1 MKKTIFKLLGT
12 GLIAASVF
20 GFVSCGDASD
30 YDSKIDT
37 VLSLNAPSVT
47 AKAYPGVNY
56 ISWEPVTSAQG
67 YTVYRVK
74 DGVAS
79 TLRTVKNNVTSYA
92 DIADSTHV
100 LSDGKEYKYI
110 VEAMSESDP
119 ALSRAVYVKNSQGSA
134 TVKAIVPPAGSP
146 AISAEPASASG
157 KDYIKKYYE
166 KLVTKAADNV
176 KFSIKNGNF
185 YAEYPAT
192 AGFKYEISASF
203 KGKYDALGEAFDF
216 RSKTFE
222 NYKEDYKAEFN
233 NGPVPGSSEYEIR
246 LKVSSVSDLYEPV
259 VLLLGSLTAE
269 SIGESEAIKN
279 VKAEYIAS
287 KTALVSWAPATL
299 KNGKD
304 SPVANF
310 KVYRTSDVDDT
321 WTAVSAEV
329 KEGQKAEQDTTS
341 GTVKISEGYY
351 ITDTVEDDSISY
363 TYYVVHTDGKLFGKY
378 EESDNSAKLSK
389 VTLAE
394 TDAPVL
400 TVSKFVGSTAGI
412 ANTIKITSKG
422 NEKQTLA
429 LSYVKLA
436 EDADGKPVKYITSN
450 FTAIELANNDGY
462 ADSYIN
468 YIKDA
473 PAGTYLVKLT
483 ASENGKKENS
493 VYEIVIVSPAEAL
506 GSTLKVSSDLTKVTV
521 TENIAKDSK
530 VDSVANYKYTL
541 YKVVSIADKDY
552 SNSVSVVTTNLGDV
566 ALAYPAGGVTN
577 YCEKEIPSTKSTESN
592 VTTLYYVV
600 KARAS
605 DSSVFAKVS
614 E

>member
-12 GLIAASVF
+12 SLIAASVF

-79 TLRTVKNNVTSYA
+79 KLRTVENNVTSYA

-110 VEAMSESDP
+110 VEAMSETDP
-119 ALSRAVYVKNSQGSA
+119 ALSRTVYVKNSQGSA

-166 KLVTKAADNV
+166 KLVTKAAENV
-176 KFSIKNGNF
+176 TISIKNGNF

-192 AGFKYEISASF
+192 AGFKYEISASV

-216 RSKTFE
+216 RFKTFE

-246 LKVSSVSDLYEPV
+246 LKVSSVSGLYEPV
-259 VLLLGSLTAE
+259 VLLLGSLSAE
-269 SIGESEAIKN
+269 SIGESDAIKN

-329 KEGQKAEQDTTS
+329 KEGQKAEKDTS
-341 GTVKISEGYY
+341 GKIKISEGYY

-394 TDAPVL
+394 TIPPTL
-400 TVSKFVGSTAGI
+400 TVSTFIESTAGI
-412 ANTIKITSKG
+412 ANTIKITSTKG

-436 EDADGKPVKYITSN
+436 EDADGKLVEYITSD
-450 FTAIELANNDGY
+450 FTAIELANNNGY
-462 ADSYIN
+462 ADSYIS

-493 VYEIVIVSPAEAL
+493 VYKTVIVSPAEAL
-506 GSTLKVSSDLTKVTV
+506 GSSLSVSSDLTKVTV
-521 TENIAKDSK
+521 KEAIKQDSK
-530 VDSVANYKYTL
+530 VDSVKNYKYTL
-541 YKVVSIADKDY
+541 YKVVSIANKDY
-552 SNSVSVVTTNLGDV
+552 SASVSVVTTNLGEV
-566 ALAYPAGGVTN
+566 ALAYPAGVTDH
-577 YCEKEIPSTKSTESN
+577 CEKEIPDTKSTEIN
-592 VTTLYYVV
+592 VETLYYVV
-600 KARAS
+600 KALAS
-605 DSSVFAKVS
+605 DPSVFAKVS

>member
-1 MKKTIFKLLGT
+1 MKKTIFRLFGT
-12 GLIAASVF
+12 SLIAASVF

-79 TLRTVKNNVTSYA
+79 TLRTVKSNVTSYA

-110 VEAMSESDP
+110 VEAMSETDP

-157 KDYIKKYYE
+157 KDHIKKYYE
-166 KLVTKAADNV
+166 KLVTKAAENV
-176 KFSIKNGNF
+176 TISIKNGNF

-192 AGFKYEISASF
+192 AGFKYEISASV
-203 KGKYDALGEAFDF
+203 KGKYDALGGAFDF
-216 RSKTFE
+216 LSKPFE

-233 NGPVPGSSEYEIR
+233 KPVPGSSEYEIR

-259 VLLLGSLTAE
+259 VVLLGSLSAE
-269 SIGESEAIKN
+269 SIGELDAIEN

-299 KNGKD
+299 KNGKN

-329 KEGQKAEQDTTS
+329 KEGQETGKDGGS
-341 GTVKISEGYY
+341 VKISEGYY

-363 TYYVVHTDGKLFGKY
+363 TYYVVHTDGKLFGTY
-378 EESDNSAKLSK
+378 NETANSAKLSK
-389 VTLAE
+389 VTLTK

-412 ANTIKITSKG
+412 ANTIKITSTKG

-436 EDADGKPVKYITSN
+436 EDADGKPVKYITSD
-450 FTAIELANNDGY
+450 FTAIELANNNGY

-493 VYEIVIVSPAEAL
+493 VYETVIVSPAEAL
-506 GSTLKVSSDLTKVTV
+506 GSSLSVSSDLTKVTV
-521 TENIAKDSK
+521 TEGIAKDSK
-530 VDSVANYKYTL
+530 TDSVLNYTYTL
-541 YKVVSIADKDY
+541 YKVVSTTSKDY
-552 SNSVSVVTTNLGDV
+552 SDSVTVETKPLGKV
-566 ALAYPAGGVTN
+566 ELAYPAGVTA
-577 YCEKEIPSTKSTESN
+577 YCTKDIADPKSTEIN
-592 VTTLYYVV
+592 VATLYYVV
-600 KARAS
+600 KALAS
-605 DSSVFAKVS
+605 DPSVFAKVS

>member
-20 GFVSCGDASD
+20 GFVSCGDSTEYDAKSD
-30 YDSKIDT
+30 TIY
-37 VLSLNAPSVT
+37 SLDAPRVT

-67 YTVYRVK
+67 YEIYRVL
-74 DGVAS
+74 DGDSSKLRSVAS
-79 TLRTVKNNVTSYA
+79 DVTCYA
-92 DIADSTHV
+92 DIAASDHI
-100 LSDGKEYKYI
+100 LSDGKVYKYI
-110 VEAMSESDP
+110 VEAVSKSDP
-119 ALSRAVYVKNSQGSA
+119 AIREVYAKNSQGSA
-134 TVKAIVPPAGSP
+134 SVTAIVPKAGSP

-176 KFSIKNGNF
+176 TISIKNGNF

-203 KGKYDALGEAFDF
+203 KGMYDALGEAFSF

-222 NYKEDYKAEFN
+222 NYKEDYKAELN
-233 NGPVPGSSEYEIR
+233 VPVTGFSEHEIR
-246 LKVSSVSDLYEPV
+246 LKVSSVSELYEPV
-259 VLLLGSLTAE
+259 VVLLGSLSAE
-269 SIGESEAIKN
+269 SIGESESIKD

-287 KTALVSWAPATL
+287 KTAIVSWAPATL
-299 KNGKD
+299 KDGKN

-329 KEGQKAEQDTTS
+329 KEGKKTDNVS
-341 GTVKISEGYY
+341 GGTANISEGYY

-378 EESDNSAKLSK
+378 SESDNSAKLSK
-389 VTLAE
+389 VTL
-394 TDAPVL
+394 TKTVDPTL
-400 TVSKFVGSTAGI
+400 TVSTFIESTAGI
-412 ANTIKITSKG
+412 ENTIKITSTKG

-436 EDADGKPVKYITSN
+436 EDADGDAVEYISSD
-450 FTAIELANNDGY
+450 FTALELANNDGY

-493 VYEIVIVSPAEAL
+493 VYKTVIVSPAEAL
-506 GSTLKVSSDLTKVTV
+506 GSTLTVSSDGTKVTV
-521 TENIAKDSK
+521 REDIAKDSK
-530 VDSVANYKYTL
+530 LDSVGNYTYTL
-541 YKVVSIADKDY
+541 YKVVSTANKDY
-552 SNSVSVVTTNLGDV
+552 SGSVSVVTTNLGGV
-566 ALAYPAGGVTN
+566 ALAYPVGVTDH
-577 YCEKEIPSTKSTESN
+577 CEKEIPDTKSTELN

-600 KARAS
+600 KARVS
-605 DSSVFAKVS
+605 DPSIFAKVS

>member
-20 GFVSCGDASD
+20 GFVSCGDSTEYDAKSD
-30 YDSKIDT
+30 TIY
-37 VLSLNAPSVT
+37 SLDAPRVT

-56 ISWEPVTSAQG
+56 ISWDPVTSAQG
-67 YTVYRVK
+67 YKIYRVL
-74 DGVAS
+74 DGDSSKLRSVAS
-79 TLRTVKNNVTSYA
+79 DVTCYA
-92 DIADSTHV
+92 DIAASDHI
-100 LSDGKEYKYI
+100 LSDGKVYKYI
-110 VEAMSESDP
+110 VEAVSKSDP
-119 ALSRAVYVKNSQGSA
+119 ASREVYAKNSQGSA
-134 TVKAIVPPAGSP
+134 SVTAIVPKAGSP

-166 KLVTKAADNV
+166 KLVTKTAENV
-176 KFSIKNGNF
+176 TLSIENGNF

-192 AGFKYEISASF
+192 AGFKYEISASV
-203 KGKYDALGEAFDF
+203 KGMYDALGGDVPFV
-216 RSKTFE
+216 SPFE
-222 NYKEDYKAEFN
+222 NYKEDYRAELN
-233 NGPVPGSSEYEIR
+233 VPVSGSSEFEIR

-259 VLLLGSLTAE
+259 VLLLGSLPVE

-279 VKAEYIAS
+279 VNAEYVAS

-299 KNGKD
+299 KDGKN

-329 KEGQKAEQDTTS
+329 KEGKKTDNVSVS
-341 GTVKISEGYY
+341 GGTANISEGYY

-378 EESDNSAKLSK
+378 SESDNSAKLSK
-389 VTLAE
+389 VTL
-394 TDAPVL
+394 TKTVAPTL
-400 TVSKFVGSTAGI
+400 TVSTFIESTAGI
-412 ANTIKITSKG
+412 ENTIKITSTKG

-436 EDADGKPVKYITSN
+436 EDADEDAVEYISSD
-450 FTAIELANNDGY
+450 FTALELANNDGY

-493 VYEIVIVSPAEAL
+493 VYKTVIVSPAKAL
-506 GSTLKVSSDLTKVTV
+506 GSSLKVSSDLTKVTV
-521 TENIAKDSK
+521 QEYIAKDSK

-541 YKVVSIADKDY
+541 YKVVSTESKDY
-552 SNSVSVVTTNLGDV
+552 SDSVSVVTTNLGEV
-566 ALAYPAGGVTN
+566 ALAYSGVTN
-577 YCEKEIPSTKSTESN
+577 YCEKEIPDTKSTESN

-600 KARAS
+600 KARADNPS
-605 DSSVFAKVS
+605 IFAKVS

>member
-20 GFVSCGDASD
+20 SFVSCGDSTEYDAKSD
-30 YDSKIDT
+30 TIY
-37 VLSLNAPSVT
+37 SLDAPRVT

-67 YTVYRVK
+67 YEIYRVL
-74 DGVAS
+74 DGDSSKLRSVAS
-79 TLRTVKNNVTSYA
+79 DVTCYA
-92 DIADSTHV
+92 DIAASDHI
-100 LSDGKEYKYI
+100 LSDGKVYKYI
-110 VEAMSESDP
+110 VEAVSKSDP
-119 ALSRAVYVKNSQGSA
+119 AIREVYAKNSQGSA
-134 TVKAIVPPAGSP
+134 SVTAIVPKAGSP

-176 KFSIKNGNF
+176 TISIKNGNF

-203 KGKYDALGEAFDF
+203 KGMYDALGEAFSF
-216 RSKTFE
+216 RSETFE

-259 VLLLGSLTAE
+259 VLLLGSLSAE
-269 SIGESEAIKN
+269 SIEELDAIEN

-287 KTALVSWAPATL
+287 KTALVSWTPATL
-299 KNGKD
+299 KNGKN

-394 TDAPVL
+394 TISPTL
-400 TVSKFVGSTAGI
+400 TVSTFIESTAGI
-412 ANTIKITSKG
+412 ANTIKITSTKR

-436 EDADGKPVKYITSN
+436 EDADGKPVEYITSG
-450 FTAIELANNDGY
+450 FTALELANNNGY
-462 ADSYIN
+462 ADSYIS

-483 ASENGKKENS
+483 ASEKGKKENS

-506 GSTLKVSSDLTKVTV
+506 GSSLSVSSDGTKVTV
-521 TENIAKDSK
+521 QEYIAKDSK
-530 VDSVANYKYTL
+530 LDSVANYNYTL
-541 YKVVSIADKDY
+541 YKVVSTANKDY
-552 SNSVSVVTTNLGDV
+552 SNSVIVVTTKIDEL
-566 ALAYPAGGVTN
+566 ALAYPTGVTN
-577 YCEKEIPSTKSTESN
+577 YCEKEIPDTKSTESN

-600 KARAS
+600 KARVS
-605 DSSVFAKVS
+605 DSSIFDKKS

>member
-20 GFVSCGDASD
+20 SFVSCGDSTEYDAKSD
-30 YDSKIDT
+30 TIY
-37 VLSLNAPSVT
+37 SLDAPRVT

-67 YTVYRVK
+67 YKIYRVL
-74 DGVAS
+74 DGDSSKLRSVAS
-79 TLRTVKNNVTSYA
+79 DVTCYA
-92 DIADSTHV
+92 DIASDDHI
-100 LSDGKEYKYI
+100 LSDGKVYKYI
-110 VEAMSESDP
+110 VEAISKSDP
-119 ALSRAVYVKNSQGSA
+119 ASREVYAKNSQGSA
-134 TVKAIVPPAGSP
+134 SVKAIVPTAGSK

-166 KLVTKAADNV
+166 KLVTKAAENV
-176 KFSIKNGNF
+176 TLSIENGNF

-222 NYKEDYKAEFN
+222 NYKEDYKAELN
-233 NGPVPGSSEYEIR
+233 VPVTGSSEYEIR
-246 LKVSSVSDLYEPV
+246 LKVSSVSKLYEPV
-259 VLLLGSLTAE
+259 VLLLGSLSAE

-287 KTALVSWAPATL
+287 KTALVSWTPATL

-329 KEGQKAEQDTTS
+329 KEGQKAEQDIS
-341 GTVKISEGYY
+341 GKVKISERYY

-378 EESDNSAKLSK
+378 EESDNSAKLLK
-389 VTLAE
+389 VTLTE
-394 TDAPVL
+394 TIAPTL
-400 TVSKFVGSTAGI
+400 TVSTFIGSTAGI
-412 ANTIKITSKG
+412 ANTIKITSTKG

-436 EDADGKPVKYITSN
+436 EDADGKSVKYITSD

-493 VYEIVIVSPAEAL
+493 VYEIVIVGPAEAL
-506 GSTLKVSSDLTKVTV
+506 GSTLTVSSDGTKVTV
-521 TENIAKDSK
+521 QEYIAKDSK
-530 VDSVANYKYTL
+530 LDSVANYNYTL
-541 YKVVSIADKDY
+541 YKVVSTANKDY
-552 SNSVSVVTTNLGDV
+552 SNSVIVVTTKIDEL
-566 ALAYPAGGVTN
+566 ALAYPTGVTN
-577 YCEKEIPSTKSTESN
+577 YCEKEIPDTKSTESN

-600 KARAS
+600 KARVS
-605 DSSVFAKVS
+605 DSSIFDKKS

>member
-20 GFVSCGDASD
+20 GFVSCGDSTEYDAKSD
-30 YDSKIDT
+30 TIY
-37 VLSLNAPSVT
+37 SLDAPRVT

-67 YTVYRVK
+67 YKIYRVL
-74 DGVAS
+74 DGDSSKLRSVAS
-79 TLRTVKNNVTSYA
+79 DVTCYA
-92 DIADSTHV
+92 DIASDDHI
-100 LSDGKEYKYI
+100 LSDGKVYKYI
-110 VEAMSESDP
+110 VEAISKSDP
-119 ALSRAVYVKNSQGSA
+119 ASREVYAKNSQGSA
-134 TVKAIVPPAGSP
+134 SVKAIVPTAGSK

-166 KLVTKAADNV
+166 KLVTKAAENV
-176 KFSIKNGNF
+176 TLSIENGNF

-192 AGFKYEISASF
+192 AGFKYEISASV
-203 KGKYDALGEAFDF
+203 KGMYDALGGDVPFY
-216 RSKTFE
+216 SPFE
-222 NYKEDYKAEFN
+222 NYKEDYKAELN
-233 NGPVPGSSEYEIR
+233 VPVTGFSEHEIR
-246 LKVSSVSDLYEPV
+246 LKVSSVSGLYEPV
-259 VLLLGSLTAE
+259 VLLLGSLSAE
-269 SIGESEAIKN
+269 SIGELDAIKN

-310 KVYRTSDVDDT
+310 KVYRTSDVDET

-329 KEGQKAEQDTTS
+329 KEGQKTEQDTS

-363 TYYVVHTDGKLFGKY
+363 TYYVVHTDGKLFGTY
-378 EESDNSAKLSK
+378 NETANSAKLSK

-412 ANTIKITSKG
+412 ANTIKITSTKG

-450 FTAIELANNDGY
+450 FTAIELANNNGY

-493 VYEIVIVSPAEAL
+493 VYKIVIVSPAEAL
-506 GSTLKVSSDLTKVTV
+506 GSTLTVSSDGTKVTV
-521 TENIAKDSK
+521 KEAIKQDSK
-530 VDSVANYKYTL
+530 VDSVKNYKYTL
-541 YKVVSIADKDY
+541 YKVVSIANKDY
-552 SNSVSVVTTNLGDV
+552 SASVTVVTTNLCEV
-566 ALAYPAGGVTN
+566 ALAYPAGVTDH
-577 YCEKEIPSTKSTESN
+577 CEKEIPDTKSTELN
-592 VTTLYYVV
+592 VETLYYVV
-600 KARAS
+600 KARVS
-605 DSSVFAKVS
+605 DPSIFAKVS

>member
-79 TLRTVKNNVTSYA
+79 TLRTVKSNVTSYA

-110 VEAMSESDP
+110 VEAISDTDP

-134 TVKAIVPPAGSP
+134 TVKAIVPPSGSP
-146 AISAEPASASG
+146 AISAEPTSASG

-166 KLVTKAADNV
+166 KLVTKAAENV
-176 KFSIKNGNF
+176 NFSVKNGKF

-192 AGFKYEISASF
+192 AGFKYGINAAE
-203 KGKYDALGEAFDF
+203 KGKYDALGESSVLAPKFI
-216 RSKTFE
+216 S
-222 NYKEDYKAEFN
+222 NYKEDYKAEETKT
-233 NGPVPGSSEYEIR
+233 VPSSGEFEIF
-246 LKVSSVSDLYEPV
+246 LTVGSVSDLYKPV
-259 VLLLGSLTAE
+259 VLKIGSETVKD
-269 SIGESEAIKN
+269 IGEASSISN
-279 VKAEYIAS
+279 VSAKYVAKKSVI
-287 KTALVSWAPATL
+287 VSWKPATL
-299 KNGKD
+299 TATGKK
-304 SPVANF
+304 SPVSNF
-310 KVYRTSDVDDT
+310 KVYRSSDADSS
-321 WTAVSAEV
+321 WTAISSEV
-329 KEGQKAEQDTTS
+329 KEGQAVGSTS
-341 GTVKISEGYY
+341 AGPAAVSEGYY
-351 ITDTVEDDSISY
+351 ITDTVEDDSIGY
-363 TYYVVHTDGKLFGKY
+363 KYYVVHTDGTYYGSSY
-378 EESDNSAKLSK
+378 GQASLSG
-389 VTLAE
+389 VTAAE
-394 TDAPVL
+394 TDEPTL
-400 TVSKFVGSTAGI
+400 TVSKFVGNTSGAYTVKISSTKA
-412 ANTIKITSKG
+412 

-436 EDADGKPVKYITSN
+436 EDAKDKVLEYILSD
-450 FTAIELANNDGY
+450 FTALELSNNNGY

-468 YIKDA
+468 YIEKA
-473 PAGTYLVKLT
+473 AAGTYLVKLT
-483 ASENGKKENS
+483 ASEEGKKDSS
-493 VYEIVIVSPAEAL
+493 VYKIVIVSDAAVNTSSL
-506 GSTLKVSSDLTKVTV
+506 SVSSDGTKVTV
-521 TENIAKDSK
+521 TEGIAKDSK
-530 VDSVANYKYTL
+530 TDSVANYTYTL
-541 YKVVSIADKDY
+541 YKVVSTTSKDY
-552 SNSVSVVTTNLGDV
+552 LASVTVETKPLGKV
-566 ALAYPAGGVTN
+566 ELAYPAGETAYCTKDIEDVKSKETN
-577 YCEKEIPSTKSTESN
+577 VK
-592 VTTLYYVV
+592 TLYYVV
-600 KARAS
+600 KALAS

>member
-12 GLIAASVF
+12 GLIAASLF
-20 GFVSCGDASD
+20 SFVSCGDSTEYDAKSD
-30 YDSKIDT
+30 TIY
-37 VLSLNAPSVT
+37 SLDAPRVT

-67 YTVYRVK
+67 YKIYRVL
-74 DGVAS
+74 DGDSSKLRSVAS
-79 TLRTVKNNVTSYA
+79 DVTCYA
-92 DIADSTHV
+92 DIASDDHI
-100 LSDGKEYKYI
+100 LSDGKVYKYI
-110 VEAMSESDP
+110 VEAVSNSDP
-119 ALSRAVYVKNSQGSA
+119 ASREVYAKNSQGSA
-134 TVKAIVPPAGSP
+134 SVTAIVPKAGSP

-166 KLVTKAADNV
+166 KLVTKAAENV
-176 KFSIKNGNF
+176 TLSIENGNF

-192 AGFKYEISASF
+192 AGFKYVISASV
-203 KGKYDALGEAFDF
+203 KGMYDALGEA
-216 RSKTFE
+216 SSYSSSIFE
-222 NYKEDYKAEFN
+222 NYKEDYKAELN
-233 NGPVPGSSEYEIR
+233 VPVKGSSEYEIR

-259 VLLLGSLTAE
+259 VVLLGSLPVE
-269 SIGESEAIKN
+269 SIGESESIKN
-279 VKAEYIAS
+279 VKAEYVAS

-299 KNGKD
+299 KDGKD

-329 KEGQKAEQDTTS
+329 KEGKKTDNVIG
-341 GTVKISEGYY
+341 GTANISEGYY

-363 TYYVVHTDGKLFGKY
+363 TYYVVHTNGKLFGKY
-378 EESDNSAKLSK
+378 SESDNSAKLSK
-389 VTLAE
+389 VTL
-394 TDAPVL
+394 TKTVAPTL
-400 TVSKFVGSTAGI
+400 TVSTFIGSTAGI
-412 ANTIKITSKG
+412 ENTIKITSTKG
-422 NEKQTLA
+422 DEKQTLA

-436 EDADGKPVKYITSN
+436 EDADGDAVEYITSD
-450 FTAIELANNDGY
+450 FTAIELANNNGY
-462 ADSYIN
+462 ADSYIS

-493 VYEIVIVSPAEAL
+493 VYKTVIVSPAEAL

-541 YKVVSIADKDY
+541 YKVVSTESKDY
-552 SNSVSVVTTNLGDV
+552 SDSVSVVTTNLGEV
-566 ALAYPAGGVTN
+566 ALAYSGVTN

-600 KARAS
+600 KARVS
-605 DSSVFAKVS
+605 DPSIFAKVS

>member
-1 MKKTIFKLLGT
+1 MKKTIFRLLGT
-12 GLIAASVF
+12 SLIAASVF

-79 TLRTVKNNVTSYA
+79 KLRTVESNVTSYA

-110 VEAMSESDP
+110 VEAMSETDP

-166 KLVTKAADNV
+166 KLVAKAAENV
-176 KFSIKNGNF
+176 TISIKNGNF

-192 AGFKYEISASF
+192 AGFKYEISASV

-216 RSKTFE
+216 RFKTFE

-246 LKVSSVSDLYEPV
+246 LKVSSVSGLYEPV
-259 VLLLGSLTAE
+259 VLLLGSLSAK

-299 KNGKD
+299 KDGKN

-329 KEGQKAEQDTTS
+329 KEGQKTDNVS
-341 GTVKISEGYY
+341 GGTANISEGYY

-363 TYYVVHTDGKLFGKY
+363 TYYVVHTDGKLFGTY
-378 EESDNSAKLSK
+378 NETANSAKLSK
-389 VTLAE
+389 VTLKK
-394 TDAPVL
+394 TDDPVL
-400 TVSKFVGSTAGI
+400 TVSTFIGSTAGI
-412 ANTIKITSKG
+412 ANTIKITSTKG

-436 EDADGKPVKYITSN
+436 EDADGDAVEYISSNN
-450 FTAIELANNDGY
+450 FTALELSNNNGY

-468 YIKDA
+468 YIEKA
-473 PAGTYLVKLT
+473 AAGTYLVKLT
-483 ASENGKKENS
+483 ASEEGKKGSS
-493 VYEIVIVSPAEAL
+493 VYKIVIVSDAAVNTSSL
-506 GSTLKVSSDLTKVTV
+506 SVSSDGTKVTV
-521 TENIAKDSK
+521 TEGIAKDSK
-530 VDSVANYKYTL
+530 TDSVLNYTYTL
-541 YKVVSIADKDY
+541 YKVVSTTSKDY
-552 SNSVSVVTTNLGDV
+552 SDSVTVETKPLGKV
-566 ALAYPAGGVTN
+566 ELAYPAGVTA
-577 YCEKEIPSTKSTESN
+577 YCTKDIADPKSTEIN
-592 VTTLYYVV
+592 VETLYYVV
-600 KARAS
+600 KALAS
-605 DSSVFAKVS
+605 DPSVFAKVS

>member
-12 GLIAASVF
+12 GLIAASLF
-20 GFVSCGDASD
+20 SFVSCGDSTEYDAKSD
-30 YDSKIDT
+30 TIY
-37 VLSLNAPSVT
+37 SLDAPRVT

-67 YTVYRVK
+67 YKIYRVL
-74 DGVAS
+74 DGDSSKLRSVAS
-79 TLRTVKNNVTSYA
+79 DVTCYA
-92 DIADSTHV
+92 DIASDDHI
-100 LSDGKEYKYI
+100 LSDGKVYKYI
-110 VEAMSESDP
+110 VEAISKSDP
-119 ALSRAVYVKNSQGSA
+119 ASREVYAKNSQGSA
-134 TVKAIVPPAGSP
+134 SVKAIVPTAGSK

-166 KLVTKAADNV
+166 KLVTKAAENV
-176 KFSIKNGNF
+176 TLSIENGNF

-192 AGFKYEISASF
+192 AGFKYEISASV
-203 KGKYDALGEAFDF
+203 KGMYDALGGDVPFY
-216 RSKTFE
+216 SPFE
-222 NYKEDYKAEFN
+222 NYKEDYKAELN
-233 NGPVPGSSEYEIR
+233 VPVTGFSEHEIR
-246 LKVSSVSDLYEPV
+246 LKVSSVSKLYEPV
-259 VLLLGSLTAE
+259 VVLLGSLSAE
-269 SIGESEAIKN
+269 SIGESDHIKN

-299 KNGKD
+299 KDGKN

-329 KEGQKAEQDTTS
+329 KEGQKTDNVSVS
-341 GTVKISEGYY
+341 GGTANISEGYY

-363 TYYVVHTDGKLFGKY
+363 TYYVVHTNGKLFGKY
-378 EESDNSAKLSK
+378 SESDNSAKLSK
-389 VTLAE
+389 VTL
-394 TDAPVL
+394 TKTVAPTL
-400 TVSKFVGSTAGI
+400 TVSTFIGSTAGI
-412 ANTIKITSKG
+412 ENTIKITSTKG
-422 NEKQTLA
+422 DEKQTLA

-436 EDADGKPVKYITSN
+436 EDADGDAVEYITSD
-450 FTAIELANNDGY
+450 FTAIELANNNGY
-462 ADSYIN
+462 ADSYIS

-483 ASENGKKENS
+483 ASEKGKKENS
-493 VYEIVIVSPAEAL
+493 VYKTVIVSPAEAL

-521 TENIAKDSK
+521 TENIAKDLK

-541 YKVVSIADKDY
+541 YKVVSTESKDY
-552 SNSVSVVTTNLGDV
+552 SDSVSVVTTNLGEV
-566 ALAYPAGGVTN
+566 ALAYSGVTN

-600 KARAS
+600 KARVS
-605 DSSVFAKVS
+605 DPSIFAKVS

>member
-1 MKKTIFKLLGT
+1 MKKTIFRLLGT

-20 GFVSCGDASD
+20 SFVSCGDSTEYDAKSD
-30 YDSKIDT
+30 TIY
-37 VLSLNAPSVT
+37 SLDAPRVT

-67 YTVYRVK
+67 YKIYRVL
-74 DGVAS
+74 DGDSSKLRSVAS
-79 TLRTVKNNVTSYA
+79 DVTCYA
-92 DIADSTHV
+92 DIASDDHI
-100 LSDGKEYKYI
+100 LSDGKVYKYI
-110 VEAMSESDP
+110 VEAVSKSDP
-119 ALSRAVYVKNSQGSA
+119 AIREVYAKNSQGSA
-134 TVKAIVPPAGSP
+134 SVTAIVPKAGSP

-176 KFSIKNGNF
+176 TISIKNGNF

-222 NYKEDYKAEFN
+222 NYKEDYKAELN
-233 NGPVPGSSEYEIR
+233 VPVTSFSEHEIR

-259 VLLLGSLTAE
+259 VLLLGSLSAE
-269 SIGESEAIKN
+269 SIEESESIKD

-287 KTALVSWAPATL
+287 KTAVVSWAPATL
-299 KNGKD
+299 KDGKN

-329 KEGQKAEQDTTS
+329 KEGQKAEQDTS
-341 GTVKISEGYY
+341 GKVKISEGYY

-363 TYYVVHTDGKLFGKY
+363 TNYVVHTDGKLFGKY

-389 VTLAE
+389 VTL
-394 TDAPVL
+394 TKTVDPTL
-400 TVSKFVGSTAGI
+400 TVSTFIESTAGI
-412 ANTIKITSKG
+412 ENTIKITSTKG

-436 EDADGKPVKYITSN
+436 EDADENPVEYITSD
-450 FTAIELANNDGY
+450 FTAIELANNNGY
-462 ADSYIN
+462 ADSYIS

-483 ASENGKKENS
+483 ASEKGKKENS
-493 VYEIVIVSPAEAL
+493 VYKTVIVSPAEAL
-506 GSTLKVSSDLTKVTV
+506 GSTLTVASDGTKVTV
-521 TENIAKDSK
+521 KEAIKQDSK
-530 VDSVANYKYTL
+530 VDSVGNYKYTL
-541 YKVVSIADKDY
+541 YKVVSIANKDY
-552 SNSVSVVTTNLGDV
+552 SDSVSVVTTKIDEV
-566 ALAYPAGGVTN
+566 ALAYPTGVTN
-577 YCEKEIPSTKSTESN
+577 YCEKEIPDTKSTESN

-605 DSSVFAKVS
+605 DPSVFVKVS
-614 E
+614 N

>member
-1 MKKTIFKLLGT
+1 MKKTIFRLFGT
-12 GLIAASVF
+12 SLIAASVF

-79 TLRTVKNNVTSYA
+79 ALRTVESNVTSYA

-110 VEAMSESDP
+110 VEAMSETDP

-166 KLVTKAADNV
+166 KLVTKAAENV
-176 KFSIKNGNF
+176 TISIKNGNF

-192 AGFKYEISASF
+192 AGFKYEISASV

-216 RSKTFE
+216 RFKTFE

-259 VLLLGSLTAE
+259 VLPLGSLSAE
-269 SIGESEAIKN
+269 SIGESDAIKD

-329 KEGQKAEQDTTS
+329 KEGQKAEQDTS
-341 GTVKISEGYY
+341 GTLKISEGYY

-363 TYYVVHTDGKLFGKY
+363 TYYVVHTDGKLFGTY
-378 EESDNSAKLSK
+378 NETANSAKLSK
-389 VTLAE
+389 VTLTK
-394 TDAPVL
+394 TDDPVL
-400 TVSKFVGSTAGI
+400 TVSTFIESTAGI
-412 ANTIKITSKG
+412 ANTIKITSTKG
-422 NEKQTLA
+422 NKKQTLA

-436 EDADGKPVKYITSN
+436 EDADGKLVEYITSD
-450 FTAIELANNDGY
+450 FTAIELANNNGY
-462 ADSYIN
+462 ADSYIS

-493 VYEIVIVSPAEAL
+493 VYKTVIVSPAEAL
-506 GSTLKVSSDLTKVTV
+506 GSTLKVSSDGTKVTV
-521 TENIAKDSK
+521 KENIAKDSK
-530 VDSVANYKYTL
+530 LDSVGNYTYTL
-541 YKVVSIADKDY
+541 YKVVSTANKDY
-552 SNSVSVVTTNLGDV
+552 PASVTVVTTSLGEV
-566 ALAYPAGGVTN
+566 ALAYPAGVTDH
-577 YCEKEIPSTKSTESN
+577 CEKEITDTKVAGSE
-592 VTTLYYVV
+592 TLYYVV
-600 KARAS
+600 KALAS
-605 DSSVFAKVS
+605 DPSVFAKVS

>member
-12 GLIAASVF
+12 SLIAASVF
-20 GFVSCGDASD
+20 SFVSCGDSTEYDAKSD
-30 YDSKIDT
+30 TIY
-37 VLSLNAPSVT
+37 SLDAPRVT

-67 YTVYRVK
+67 YKIYRVL
-74 DGVAS
+74 DGDSSKLRSVAS
-79 TLRTVKNNVTSYA
+79 DVTCYA
-92 DIADSTHV
+92 DIASDDHI
-100 LSDGKEYKYI
+100 LSDGKVYKYI
-110 VEAMSESDP
+110 VEAISKSDP
-119 ALSRAVYVKNSQGSA
+119 ASREVYAKNSQGSA
-134 TVKAIVPPAGSP
+134 SVKAIVPTAGSK

-166 KLVTKAADNV
+166 KLVTKAAENV
-176 KFSIKNGNF
+176 TLSIENGNF

-192 AGFKYEISASF
+192 AGFKYEISASV
-203 KGKYDALGEAFDF
+203 KGMYDALGGDVPFY
-216 RSKTFE
+216 SPFE
-222 NYKEDYKAEFN
+222 NYKEDYKAELN
-233 NGPVPGSSEYEIR
+233 VPVTGFSEHEIR
-246 LKVSSVSDLYEPV
+246 LKVSSVSKLYEPV
-259 VLLLGSLTAE
+259 VVLLGSLSAE
-269 SIGESEAIKN
+269 SIGESESIKN

-299 KNGKD
+299 KDGKN

-329 KEGQKAEQDTTS
+329 KEGQKTDNVSVS
-341 GTVKISEGYY
+341 GGTANISEGYY

-378 EESDNSAKLSK
+378 SESDNSAKLSK
-389 VTLAE
+389 VTL
-394 TDAPVL
+394 TKTVDPTL
-400 TVSKFVGSTAGI
+400 TVSTFIESTAGI
-412 ANTIKITSKG
+412 ENTIKITSTKG

-436 EDADGKPVKYITSN
+436 EDADGDAVEYITSD

-483 ASENGKKENS
+483 ASEKGKKENS
-493 VYEIVIVSPAEAL
+493 VYKTVIVSPAKAL
-506 GSTLKVSSDLTKVTV
+506 GSTLTVASDGTKVTV
-521 TENIAKDSK
+521 REYIAKDSK
-530 VDSVANYKYTL
+530 LDSVANYKYTL
-541 YKVVSIADKDY
+541 YKVVSTKSNDY
-552 SNSVSVVTTNLGDV
+552 SGSVTVVTTNLGDV
-566 ALAYPAGGVTN
+566 ALAYPAGVTN
-577 YCEKEIPSTKSTESN
+577 YCEKEIENKSSAEPHI
-592 VTTLYYVV
+592 TTLYYVV
-600 KARAS
+600 KARVS
-605 DSSVFAKVS
+605 DSSIFDKKS
-614 E
+614 N

>member
-1 MKKTIFKLLGT
+1 MKKTIFRLLGT

-79 TLRTVKNNVTSYA
+79 TLRTVKSNVTSYA

-100 LSDGKEYKYI
+100 LYDGKEYKYI
-110 VEAMSESDP
+110 VEAMSETDP

-166 KLVTKAADNV
+166 KLVTKAAENV
-176 KFSIKNGNF
+176 TISIKNGNF

-192 AGFKYEISASF
+192 AGFKYEISASV
-203 KGKYDALGEAFDF
+203 KGKYDALGGAFDF
-216 RSKTFE
+216 LSKPFE

-233 NGPVPGSSEYEIR
+233 KPVPGSSEYEIR

-259 VLLLGSLTAE
+259 VLLLGSLSAE

-299 KNGKD
+299 KNGKN

-329 KEGQKAEQDTTS
+329 KEGQETGKDG

-363 TYYVVHTDGKLFGKY
+363 TYYVVHTDGKLFGTY
-378 EESDNSAKLSK
+378 NETANSSKLSK
-389 VTLAE
+389 VTLTK

-412 ANTIKITSKG
+412 ANTIKITSTKG

-436 EDADGKPVKYITSN
+436 EDADGKPVEYITSD
-450 FTAIELANNDGY
+450 FTAIELANNNGY

-493 VYEIVIVSPAEAL
+493 VYETVIVSPAEAL
-506 GSTLKVSSDLTKVTV
+506 GSSLSVSSDLTKVTV

-530 VDSVANYKYTL
+530 VDSVSNYKYTL
-541 YKVVSIADKDY
+541 YKVVSTANKDY
-552 SNSVSVVTTNLGDV
+552 SDSVSVVTTNLGEV
-566 ALAYPAGGVTN
+566 ALAYPTGVTS
-577 YCEKEIPSTKSTESN
+577 YCEKEIPDTKSTELN

-600 KARAS
+600 KARVS
-605 DSSVFAKVS
+605 DPSIFAKVS

>member
-20 GFVSCGDASD
+20 GFVSCGDSTEYDAKSD
-30 YDSKIDT
+30 TIY
-37 VLSLNAPSVT
+37 SLDAPRVT

-67 YTVYRVK
+67 YEIYRVL
-74 DGVAS
+74 DGDSSKLRSVAS
-79 TLRTVKNNVTSYA
+79 DVTCYA
-92 DIADSTHV
+92 DIAASDHI
-100 LSDGKEYKYI
+100 LSDGKVYKYI
-110 VEAMSESDP
+110 VEAVSKSDP
-119 ALSRAVYVKNSQGSA
+119 AIREVYAKNSQGSA
-134 TVKAIVPPAGSP
+134 SVTAIVPKAGSP

-176 KFSIKNGNF
+176 TISIKNGNF

-203 KGKYDALGEAFDF
+203 KGMYDALGEAFSF

-259 VLLLGSLTAE
+259 VLLLGSLSAE
-269 SIGESEAIKN
+269 SIEELDAIEN

-287 KTALVSWAPATL
+287 KTALVSWTPATL
-299 KNGKD
+299 KNGKN

-329 KEGQKAEQDTTS
+329 KEGQKAEQDTS

-363 TYYVVHTDGKLFGKY
+363 TYYVVHTDGTHFGTY
-378 EESDNSAKLSK
+378 SESDNSAKLSK

-394 TDAPVL
+394 TVAPTL
-400 TVSKFVGSTAGI
+400 TVSTFIESTAGI
-412 ANTIKITSKG
+412 ENTIKITSTKG

-436 EDADGKPVKYITSN
+436 EDADGKPVKYITSD
-450 FTAIELANNDGY
+450 FTAIELANNNGY
-462 ADSYIN
+462 ADSYIS

-483 ASENGKKENS
+483 ASEKGKKENS
-493 VYEIVIVSPAEAL
+493 VYKTVIVSPAKADK
-506 GSTLKVSSDLTKVTV
+506 STLSVASDGTKVTV
-521 TENIAKDSK
+521 REYIAKDSK
-530 VDSVANYKYTL
+530 IDSVANYKYTL
-541 YKVVSIADKDY
+541 YKVVSTKSNDY
-552 SNSVSVVTTNLGDV
+552 SDSVTVVTTSLGDV
-566 ALAYPAGGVTN
+566 ALAYPTGVTN
-577 YCEKEIPSTKSTESN
+577 YCEKEIENKSSAEPHI
-592 VTTLYYVV
+592 TTLYYVV
-600 KARAS
+600 KARVS
-605 DSSVFAKVS
+605 DSSIFDKKS
-614 E
+614 N

>member
-12 GLIAASVF
+12 SLIAASVF

-79 TLRTVKNNVTSYA
+79 TLRTVKSNVTSYA

-110 VEAMSESDP
+110 VEAMSETDP

-166 KLVTKAADNV
+166 KLVTKAAENV
-176 KFSIKNGNF
+176 TISIKNGNF

-192 AGFKYEISASF
+192 AGFKYEISASV

-216 RSKTFE
+216 RFKTFE

-246 LKVSSVSDLYEPV
+246 LKVSSVSGLYEPV
-259 VLLLGSLTAE
+259 VLPLGSLSAE

-279 VKAEYIAS
+279 VKAKYIAS

-329 KEGQKAEQDTTS
+329 KEGQKAEKDTS
-341 GTVKISEGYY
+341 GKIKISEGYY

-394 TDAPVL
+394 TISPTL
-400 TVSKFVGSTAGI
+400 TVSTFIESTAGI
-412 ANTIKITSKG
+412 ANTIKITSTKG

-436 EDADGKPVKYITSN
+436 EDADGKLVEYITSD
-450 FTAIELANNDGY
+450 FTAIELANNNGY
-462 ADSYIN
+462 ADSYIS

-493 VYEIVIVSPAEAL
+493 VYKTVIVSPAEAL
-506 GSTLKVSSDLTKVTV
+506 GSSLSVSSDLTKVTV
-521 TENIAKDSK
+521 KEAIKQDSK
-530 VDSVANYKYTL
+530 VDSVKNYKYTL
-541 YKVVSIADKDY
+541 YKVVSIANKDY
-552 SNSVSVVTTNLGDV
+552 SASVSVVTTNLGEV
-566 ALAYPAGGVTN
+566 ALAYPAGVTDH
-577 YCEKEIPSTKSTESN
+577 CEKEIPDTKSTETN
-592 VTTLYYVV
+592 VETLYYVV
-600 KARAS
+600 KALAS

>member
-12 GLIAASVF
+12 SLIAASVF
-20 GFVSCGDASD
+20 SFVSCGDSTEYDAKSD
-30 YDSKIDT
+30 TIY
-37 VLSLNAPSVT
+37 SLDAPRVT

-56 ISWEPVTSAQG
+56 ISWEPVTSAHG
-67 YTVYRVK
+67 YKIYRVL
-74 DGVAS
+74 DGDSSKLRSVAS
-79 TLRTVKNNVTSYA
+79 DVTCYA
-92 DIADSTHV
+92 DIASDDHI
-100 LSDGKEYKYI
+100 LSDGKVYKYI
-110 VEAMSESDP
+110 VEAISKSDP
-119 ALSRAVYVKNSQGSA
+119 ASREVYAKNSQGSA
-134 TVKAIVPPAGSP
+134 SVKAIVPTAGSK

-166 KLVTKAADNV
+166 KLVTKAAENV
-176 KFSIKNGNF
+176 TLSIENGNF

-192 AGFKYEISASF
+192 AGFKYVISASV
-203 KGKYDALGEAFDF
+203 KGMYDALGEA
-216 RSKTFE
+216 SSYSSSIFE
-222 NYKEDYKAEFN
+222 NYKEDYKAELN
-233 NGPVPGSSEYEIR
+233 VPVKGSSEYEIR
-246 LKVSSVSDLYEPV
+246 LKVSSVSDLYEPD
-259 VLLLGSLTAE
+259 VLLLGSLPVE
-269 SIGESEAIKN
+269 SIGESESIKN
-279 VKAEYIAS
+279 VKAEYVAS

-299 KNGKD
+299 KDGKD

-329 KEGQKAEQDTTS
+329 KEGKKTDNVIG
-341 GTVKISEGYY
+341 GTANISEGYY

-363 TYYVVHTDGKLFGKY
+363 TYYVVHTNGKLFGKY
-378 EESDNSAKLSK
+378 SESDNSAKLSK
-389 VTLAE
+389 VTL
-394 TDAPVL
+394 TKTVAPTL
-400 TVSKFVGSTAGI
+400 TVSTFIGSTAGI
-412 ANTIKITSKG
+412 ENTIKITSTKG
-422 NEKQTLA
+422 DEKQTLA

-436 EDADGKPVKYITSN
+436 EDADGAAVEYITSD
-450 FTAIELANNDGY
+450 FTAIELANNNGY
-462 ADSYIN
+462 ADSYIS

-483 ASENGKKENS
+483 ASEKGKKENS
-493 VYEIVIVSPAEAL
+493 VYKTVIVSPAKAL

-541 YKVVSIADKDY
+541 YKVVSTESKDY
-552 SNSVSVVTTNLGDV
+552 SDSVSVVTTNLGEV
-566 ALAYPAGGVTN
+566 ALAYSGVTN

-600 KARAS
+600 KARVS
-605 DSSVFAKVS
+605 DPSIFAKVS

>member
-20 GFVSCGDASD
+20 GFVSCGDSTEYDAKSD
-30 YDSKIDT
+30 TIY
-37 VLSLNAPSVT
+37 SLDAPRVT

-67 YTVYRVK
+67 YKIYRVL
-74 DGVAS
+74 DGDSSKLRSVAS
-79 TLRTVKNNVTSYA
+79 DVTCYA
-92 DIADSTHV
+92 DIASDDHI
-100 LSDGKEYKYI
+100 LSDGKVYKYI
-110 VEAMSESDP
+110 VEAISKSDP
-119 ALSRAVYVKNSQGSA
+119 ASREVYAKNSQGSA
-134 TVKAIVPPAGSP
+134 SVKAIVPTAGSK

-166 KLVTKAADNV
+166 KLVTKAAENV
-176 KFSIKNGNF
+176 TISIKNGNF

-203 KGKYDALGEAFDF
+203 KGKSDALGEAFDF

-246 LKVSSVSDLYEPV
+246 LKVSSVSGLYEPV
-259 VLLLGSLTAE
+259 VLLLGSLSAE
-269 SIGESEAIKN
+269 SIGELDAIKN

-310 KVYRTSDVDDT
+310 KVYRTSDVDET

-329 KEGQKAEQDTTS
+329 KEGQKTEQDTS

-363 TYYVVHTDGKLFGKY
+363 TYYVVHTDGKLFGTY
-378 EESDNSAKLSK
+378 NETANSAKLSK

-412 ANTIKITSKG
+412 AKTIKITSTKG

-450 FTAIELANNDGY
+450 FTAIELANNNGY

-506 GSTLKVSSDLTKVTV
+506 GSSLSVSSDLTKVTV
-521 TENIAKDSK
+521 SEGIAKDSK
-530 VDSVANYKYTL
+530 TDSVLNYTYTL
-541 YKVVSIADKDY
+541 YKVVSTTSKDY
-552 SNSVSVVTTNLGDV
+552 SDSVTVETKPLGKV
-566 ALAYPAGGVTN
+566 ELAYPAGVTA
-577 YCEKEIPSTKSTESN
+577 YCTKDIADPKSTEIN
-592 VTTLYYVV
+592 VETLYYVV
-600 KARAS
+600 KALAS
-605 DSSVFAKVS
+605 DPSVFAKVS

>member
-20 GFVSCGDASD
+20 GFVSCGDSTEYDAKSD
-30 YDSKIDT
+30 TIY
-37 VLSLNAPSVT
+37 SLDAPRVT

-67 YTVYRVK
+67 YKIYRVL
-74 DGVAS
+74 DGDSSKLRSVAS
-79 TLRTVKNNVTSYA
+79 DVTCYA
-92 DIADSTHV
+92 DIASDDHI
-100 LSDGKEYKYI
+100 LSDGKVYKYI
-110 VEAMSESDP
+110 VEAVSKSDP
-119 ALSRAVYVKNSQGSA
+119 ASREVYAKNSQGSA
-134 TVKAIVPPAGSP
+134 SVTAIVPKAGSP

-166 KLVTKAADNV
+166 KLVTKAAENV
-176 KFSIKNGNF
+176 TLSIENGNF

-192 AGFKYEISASF
+192 AGFKYVISASV
-203 KGKYDALGEAFDF
+203 KGMYDALGEA
-216 RSKTFE
+216 SSYSSSIFE
-222 NYKEDYKAEFN
+222 NYKEDYKAELN
-233 NGPVPGSSEYEIR
+233 VPVKGSSEYEIR

-259 VLLLGSLTAE
+259 VVLLGSLPVE
-269 SIGESEAIKN
+269 SIGESESIKN
-279 VKAEYIAS
+279 VKAEYVAS

-299 KNGKD
+299 KDGKD

-329 KEGQKAEQDTTS
+329 KEGKKTDNVIG
-341 GTVKISEGYY
+341 GTANISEGYY

-363 TYYVVHTDGKLFGKY
+363 TYYVVHTNGKLFGKY
-378 EESDNSAKLSK
+378 SESDNSAKLSK
-389 VTLAE
+389 VTL
-394 TDAPVL
+394 TKTVAPTL
-400 TVSKFVGSTAGI
+400 TVSTFIGSTAGI
-412 ANTIKITSKG
+412 ENTIKITSTKG
-422 NEKQTLA
+422 DEKQTLA

-436 EDADGKPVKYITSN
+436 EDADGDAVEYITSD
-450 FTAIELANNDGY
+450 FTAIELANNNGY
-462 ADSYIN
+462 ADSYIS

-483 ASENGKKENS
+483 ASEKGKKENS
-493 VYEIVIVSPAEAL
+493 VYKTVIVSPAEAL

-541 YKVVSIADKDY
+541 YKVVSTESKDY
-552 SNSVSVVTTNLGDV
+552 SDSVSVVTTNLGEV
-566 ALAYPAGGVTN
+566 ALAYSGVTN

-600 KARAS
+600 KARVS
-605 DSSVFAKVS
+605 DPSIFAKVS

>member
-20 GFVSCGDASD
+20 GFVSCGDSTEYDAKSD
-30 YDSKIDT
+30 TIY
-37 VLSLNAPSVT
+37 SLDAPRVT

-56 ISWEPVTSAQG
+56 ISWEPVTSAQS
-67 YTVYRVK
+67 YQIYRVL
-74 DGVAS
+74 DGDSSKLRSVAS
-79 TLRTVKNNVTSYA
+79 DVTCYA
-92 DIADSTHV
+92 DIAASDHI
-100 LSDGKEYKYI
+100 LSDGKVYKYI
-110 VEAMSESDP
+110 VEAVSKSDP
-119 ALSRAVYVKNSQGSA
+119 ASREVYAKNSQGSA
-134 TVKAIVPPAGSP
+134 SVTAIVPKAGSP

-166 KLVTKAADNV
+166 KLVTKAAENV
-176 KFSIKNGNF
+176 TISIKNGNF

-192 AGFKYEISASF
+192 AGFKYEISASV
-203 KGKYDALGEAFDF
+203 KGKYDALGEASSFTPT
-216 RSKTFE
+216 TFE

-259 VLLLGSLTAE
+259 VLLLGSLSAE
-269 SIGESEAIKN
+269 SIGELDAIKN

-310 KVYRTSDVDDT
+310 KVYRTSDVDAT

-329 KEGQKAEQDTTS
+329 KEGKKTDNVS
-341 GTVKISEGYY
+341 GGTANISEGYY

-363 TYYVVHTDGKLFGKY
+363 TYYIVHTDGKLFGKY

-389 VTLAE
+389 VTLKK
-394 TDAPVL
+394 TVDPTL
-400 TVSKFVGSTAGI
+400 TVSTFIGSTAGI
-412 ANTIKITSKG
+412 ENTIKITSTKG

-436 EDADGKPVKYITSN
+436 EDADGDAVEYISSD
-450 FTAIELANNDGY
+450 FTALELANNNGLD
-462 ADSYIN
+462 DSYIS
-468 YIKDA
+468 YINDA

-493 VYEIVIVSPAEAL
+493 VYKTVIVSPAKAL
-506 GSTLKVSSDLTKVTV
+506 GSTLTVSSDLTKVTV

-541 YKVVSIADKDY
+541 YKVVSTKSNDY
-552 SNSVSVVTTNLGDV
+552 SDSVTVVTTNLGDI
-566 ALAYPAGGVTN
+566 ALAYAGVTN
-577 YCEKEIPSTKSTESN
+577 YCEKEIPDTKSTESN

-600 KARAS
+600 KARVS
-605 DSSVFAKVS
+605 DSSIFAKVS

>member
-20 GFVSCGDASD
+20 GFVSCGDSTEYDAKSD
-30 YDSKIDT
+30 TIY
-37 VLSLNAPSVT
+37 SLDAPRVT

-67 YTVYRVK
+67 YKIYRVL
-74 DGVAS
+74 DGDSSKLRSVAS
-79 TLRTVKNNVTSYA
+79 DVTCYA
-92 DIADSTHV
+92 DIAASDHI
-100 LSDGKEYKYI
+100 LSDGKVYKYI
-110 VEAMSESDP
+110 VEAVSKSDP
-119 ALSRAVYVKNSQGSA
+119 ASREVYAKNSQGSA
-134 TVKAIVPPAGSP
+134 SVKAIVPTAGSK
-146 AISAEPASASG
+146 AISAEPVSASG

-166 KLVTKAADNV
+166 KLVTKAAENV
-176 KFSIKNGNF
+176 TLSIENGNF

-192 AGFKYEISASF
+192 AGFKYKISASV
-203 KGKYDALGEAFDF
+203 KGMYDALGEA
-216 RSKTFE
+216 SSYSSSNFE
-222 NYKEDYKAEFN
+222 NYKEDYMAELN
-233 NGPVPGSSEYEIR
+233 VPVKGSSEYEIR

-259 VLLLGSLTAE
+259 VLLLGSLPVE
-269 SIGESEAIKN
+269 SIGESESIKN
-279 VKAEYIAS
+279 VNAEYIAS

-299 KNGKD
+299 KDGKD

-329 KEGQKAEQDTTS
+329 KEGKKTDNVIG
-341 GTVKISEGYY
+341 GTANISEGYY

-363 TYYVVHTDGKLFGKY
+363 TYYVVHTNGKLFGKY
-378 EESDNSAKLSK
+378 SESDNSAKLSK
-389 VTLAE
+389 VTL
-394 TDAPVL
+394 TK
-400 TVSKFVGSTAGI
+400 TVDPTLSVSTFIGSTAGI
-412 ANTIKITSKG
+412 ENTIKITSTKG

-436 EDADGKPVKYITSN
+436 EDADGDAVEYITSD

-493 VYEIVIVSPAEAL
+493 VYKTVIVSPAKADK
-506 GSTLKVSSDLTKVTV
+506 STLSVASDGTKVTV
-521 TENIAKDSK
+521 REYIAKDSK
-530 VDSVANYKYTL
+530 LDSVANYKYTL
-541 YKVVSIADKDY
+541 YKVVSTKSNDY
-552 SNSVSVVTTNLGDV
+552 SDSVTVVTTNLGDV
-566 ALAYPAGGVTN
+566 ALAYPAGVTN
-577 YCEKEIPSTKSTESN
+577 YCEKEIENKSSAEPHI
-592 VTTLYYVV
+592 TTLYYVV
-600 KARAS
+600 KARVS
-605 DSSVFAKVS
+605 DSSIFDKKS
-614 E
+614 N

>member
-12 GLIAASVF
+12 GLIAASLF
-20 GFVSCGDASD
+20 GFVSCGDSTEYDAKSDTIYSLASP
-30 YDSKIDT
+30 K
-37 VLSLNAPSVT
+37 VT

-67 YTVYRVK
+67 YKIYRVL
-74 DGVAS
+74 DGDSSKLRSVAS
-79 TLRTVKNNVTSYA
+79 DVTCYA
-92 DIADSTHV
+92 DIASDDHI
-100 LSDGKEYKYI
+100 LSDGKVYKYI
-110 VEAMSESDP
+110 VEAISKSDP
-119 ALSRAVYVKNSQGSA
+119 ASREVYAKNSQGSA
-134 TVKAIVPPAGSP
+134 SVKAIVPTAGSK

-166 KLVTKAADNV
+166 KLVTKAAENV
-176 KFSIKNGNF
+176 TLSIENGNF

-192 AGFKYEISASF
+192 AGFKYEISASV
-203 KGKYDALGEAFDF
+203 KGMYDALGGDVPFY
-216 RSKTFE
+216 SPFE
-222 NYKEDYKAEFN
+222 NYKEDYKAELN
-233 NGPVPGSSEYEIR
+233 VPVTGFSEHEIR
-246 LKVSSVSDLYEPV
+246 LKVSSVSKLYEPV
-259 VLLLGSLTAE
+259 VVLLGSLSVK
-269 SIGESEAIKN
+269 SIGESESIKN

-299 KNGKD
+299 KDGKN

-329 KEGQKAEQDTTS
+329 KEGQKTDNVS
-341 GTVKISEGYY
+341 GGTANISEGYY

-394 TDAPVL
+394 TIAPTL
-400 TVSKFVGSTAGI
+400 TVSTFIESTAGI
-412 ANTIKITSKG
+412 ENTIKITSTKG

-436 EDADGKPVKYITSN
+436 KDADGDAVEYITSD
-450 FTAIELANNDGY
+450 FTALELANNDGY

-483 ASENGKKENS
+483 ASEKGKKENS
-493 VYEIVIVSPAEAL
+493 VYKTVIVSPAKA
-506 GSTLKVSSDLTKVTV
+506 GKSTLSVASDGTKVTV
-521 TENIAKDSK
+521 REYIAKDSK
-530 VDSVANYKYTL
+530 IDSVANYKYTL
-541 YKVVSIADKDY
+541 YKVVSTKSNDY
-552 SNSVSVVTTNLGDV
+552 SDSVTVVTTSLGDV
-566 ALAYPAGGVTN
+566 ALAYPTGVTN
-577 YCEKEIPSTKSTESN
+577 YCEKEIENKSSAEPHI
-592 VTTLYYVV
+592 TTLYYVV
-600 KARAS
+600 KARVS
-605 DSSVFAKVS
+605 DSSIFDKKS
-614 E
+614 N

>member
-20 GFVSCGDASD
+20 SFVSCGDSTEYDAKSD
-30 YDSKIDT
+30 TIY
-37 VLSLNAPSVT
+37 SLDAPRVT

-67 YTVYRVK
+67 YKIYRVL
-74 DGVAS
+74 DGDSSKLRSVAS
-79 TLRTVKNNVTSYA
+79 DVTCYA
-92 DIADSTHV
+92 DIASDDHI
-100 LSDGKEYKYI
+100 LSDGKVYKYI
-110 VEAMSESDP
+110 VEAISKSDP
-119 ALSRAVYVKNSQGSA
+119 ASREVYAKNSQGSA
-134 TVKAIVPPAGSP
+134 SVKAIVPTAGSK

-166 KLVTKAADNV
+166 KLVTKAAENV
-176 KFSIKNGNF
+176 TLSIENGNF

-222 NYKEDYKAEFN
+222 NYKEDYKAELN
-233 NGPVPGSSEYEIR
+233 VPVTGSSEYEIR
-246 LKVSSVSDLYEPV
+246 LKVSSVSKLYEPV
-259 VLLLGSLTAE
+259 VLLLGSLSAE

-287 KTALVSWAPATL
+287 KTALVSWTPATL

-329 KEGQKAEQDTTS
+329 KEGQKAEQDIS
-341 GTVKISEGYY
+341 GKVKISERYY

-378 EESDNSAKLSK
+378 EESDNSAKLLK
-389 VTLAE
+389 VTLTK
-394 TDAPVL
+394 TDAPAL
-400 TVSKFVGSTAGI
+400 TVSTFIGSTAGI
-412 ANTIKITSKG
+412 ANTIKITSTKG

-436 EDADGKPVKYITSN
+436 EDADGKPVKYITSD
-450 FTAIELANNDGY
+450 FTALELANNNGY
-462 ADSYIN
+462 ADSYIS

-483 ASENGKKENS
+483 ASEKGKKENS
-493 VYEIVIVSPAEAL
+493 VYKTVIVSPAETL
-506 GSTLKVSSDLTKVTV
+506 GSTLTVSSDGTKVTV
-521 TENIAKDSK
+521 KEYIAKDSK
-530 VDSVANYKYTL
+530 LDSVANYNYTL
-541 YKVVSIADKDY
+541 YKVVSTANKDY
-552 SNSVSVVTTNLGDV
+552 SNSVSVVTTNLGEV
-566 ALAYPAGGVTN
+566 ALAYPTGVTN
-577 YCEKEIPSTKSTESN
+577 YCEKEIPDTKSTELN

-600 KARAS
+600 KARVS
-605 DSSVFAKVS
+605 DSSIFDKKS

>member
-20 GFVSCGDASD
+20 GFVSCGDSTEYDAKSD
-30 YDSKIDT
+30 TIY
-37 VLSLNAPSVT
+37 SLDAPRVT

-67 YTVYRVK
+67 YKIYRVL
-74 DGVAS
+74 DGDSSNLRSVAS
-79 TLRTVKNNVTSYA
+79 DVTCYA
-92 DIADSTHV
+92 DIAASDHI
-100 LSDGKEYKYI
+100 LSDGKVYKYI
-110 VEAMSESDP
+110 VEAVSKSDP
-119 ALSRAVYVKNSQGSA
+119 ASREVYAKNSQGSA
-134 TVKAIVPPAGSP
+134 SVTAIVPTAGSP
-146 AISAEPASASG
+146 AISAEPVSASG

-166 KLVTKAADNV
+166 KLVTKASENV
-176 KFSIKNGNF
+176 KLSIKDGNF

-192 AGFKYEISASF
+192 AGFKYEIAASP
-203 KGKYDALGEAFDF
+203 KGMYDALGGDVPFV
-216 RSKTFE
+216 SPFE
-222 NYKEDYKAEFN
+222 NYKEDYKAEL
-233 NGPVPGSSEYEIR
+233 NGPVAGSFELEVR
-246 LKVSSVSDLYEPV
+246 LKVSSVSELYEPV
-259 VLLLGSLTAE
+259 VVLLGSLSAE
-269 SIGESEAIKN
+269 SIGESDHIKN

-299 KNGKD
+299 KDGKN

-329 KEGQKAEQDTTS
+329 KEGQKTDNVS
-341 GTVKISEGYY
+341 GGTANISEGYY

-389 VTLAE
+389 VTLTE
-394 TDAPVL
+394 TIAPTL
-400 TVSKFVGSTAGI
+400 TVSTFIESTAGI
-412 ANTIKITSKG
+412 ENTIKITSTKG

-436 EDADGKPVKYITSN
+436 EDADGDAVEYISSD
-450 FTAIELANNDGY
+450 FTALELANNDGY

-493 VYEIVIVSPAEAL
+493 VYKTVIVSPAKADN
-506 GSTLKVSSDLTKVTV
+506 STLSVASDGTKVTV
-521 TENIAKDSK
+521 REYIAKDSK
-530 VDSVANYKYTL
+530 LDSVANYKYTL
-541 YKVVSIADKDY
+541 YKVVSTKSNDY
-552 SNSVSVVTTNLGDV
+552 SDSVTVVTTNLGDV
-566 ALAYPAGGVTN
+566 ALAYPTGVTN
-577 YCEKEIPSTKSTESN
+577 YCEKEIENKSSAEPHI
-592 VTTLYYVV
+592 TTLYYVV
-600 KARAS
+600 KARVS
-605 DSSVFAKVS
+605 DSSIFDKKS
-614 E
+614 N

>member
-1 MKKTIFKLLGT
+1 MKKTIFRLFGT
-12 GLIAASVF
+12 SLIAASVF

-79 TLRTVKNNVTSYA
+79 TLRTVKSNVTSYA

-110 VEAMSESDP
+110 VEAMSETDP

-146 AISAEPASASG
+146 AISAEPTSSSG

-166 KLVTKAADNV
+166 KLVTKAAENV
-176 KFSIKNGNF
+176 NFSVKNGKF

-192 AGFKYEISASF
+192 AGFKYEISASV
-203 KGKYDALGEAFDF
+203 KGKYDALGGAFDF
-216 RSKTFE
+216 LSKPFE

-233 NGPVPGSSEYEIR
+233 KPVPGSSEYEIR

-259 VLLLGSLTAE
+259 VLPLGSLSAE
-269 SIGESEAIKN
+269 SIGELDAIKD

-299 KNGKD
+299 KNGKN

-329 KEGQKAEQDTTS
+329 KEGQKTDKVIV
-341 GTVKISEGYY
+341 GTANISEEYY

-363 TYYVVHTDGKLFGKY
+363 TYYVVHTDGKLFGTYDK
-378 EESDNSAKLSK
+378 DANSAKLSK
-389 VTLAE
+389 VTLTK
-394 TDAPVL
+394 TDAPAL
-400 TVSKFVGSTAGI
+400 TVSTFVGSTAGI
-412 ANTIKITSKG
+412 ANTIKITSTIG

-436 EDADGKPVKYITSN
+436 EDADGKPVKYITSD
-450 FTAIELANNDGY
+450 FTAIELANNNGY

-506 GSTLKVSSDLTKVTV
+506 GSSLSVSSDLTKVTV
-521 TENIAKDSK
+521 TEGIAKDSK
-530 VDSVANYKYTL
+530 TDSVLNYTYTL
-541 YKVVSIADKDY
+541 YKVVSTTSKDY
-552 SNSVSVVTTNLGDV
+552 SDSVTVETKPLGKV
-566 ALAYPAGGVTN
+566 ELAYPAGVTA
-577 YCEKEIPSTKSTESN
+577 YCTKDIADPKSTEIN
-592 VTTLYYVV
+592 VETLYYVV
-600 KARAS
+600 KALAS
-605 DSSVFAKVS
+605 DPSVFAKVS

>member
-20 GFVSCGDASD
+20 GFVSCGDSTEYDAKSD
-30 YDSKIDT
+30 TIY
-37 VLSLNAPSVT
+37 SLDAPRVT

-67 YTVYRVK
+67 YKIYRVL
-74 DGVAS
+74 DGDSSKLRSVAS
-79 TLRTVKNNVTSYA
+79 DVTCYA
-92 DIADSTHV
+92 DIAASDHI
-100 LSDGKEYKYI
+100 LSDGKVYKYI
-110 VEAMSESDP
+110 VEAVSKSDP
-119 ALSRAVYVKNSQGSA
+119 ASREVYAKNSQGSA
-134 TVKAIVPPAGSP
+134 SVTAIVPKAGSP

-166 KLVTKAADNV
+166 KLVTKAAENV
-176 KFSIKNGNF
+176 TLSIENGNF

-192 AGFKYEISASF
+192 AGFKYEISASV
-203 KGKYDALGEAFDF
+203 KGMYDALGGDVPFV
-216 RSKTFE
+216 SPFE
-222 NYKEDYKAEFN
+222 NYKEDYRAELN
-233 NGPVPGSSEYEIR
+233 VPVSGSSEFEIR
-246 LKVSSVSDLYEPV
+246 LKVSSVSKLYEPV
-259 VLLLGSLTAE
+259 VVLLGSITVE
-269 SIGESEAIKN
+269 SIGESEAIKKVN
-279 VKAEYIAS
+279 AEYVAS

-299 KNGKD
+299 DNGKN
-304 SPVANF
+304 SPVTNF
-310 KVYRTSDVDDT
+310 KVYRTSDVDET

-329 KEGQKAEQDTTS
+329 KEGKKTDNVSVS
-341 GTVKISEGYY
+341 GGAANISEGYY

-378 EESDNSAKLSK
+378 SESDNSAKLSK

-394 TDAPVL
+394 TVAPTL
-400 TVSKFVGSTAGI
+400 TVSTFIESTAGI
-412 ANTIKITSKG
+412 ENTIKITSTKG

-436 EDADGKPVKYITSN
+436 EDADGDAVEYISSD
-450 FTAIELANNDGY
+450 FTALELANNDGY

-493 VYEIVIVSPAEAL
+493 VYKTVIVSPAKAL
-506 GSTLKVSSDLTKVTV
+506 GSTLTVSSDGTKVTV
-521 TENIAKDSK
+521 QEYIAKDSK
-530 VDSVANYKYTL
+530 LDSVANYNYTL
-541 YKVVSIADKDY
+541 YKVVSTANKDY

-566 ALAYPAGGVTN
+566 ALAYAGVTN
-577 YCEKEIPSTKSTESN
+577 YCEKEIPDTKSTESN

-600 KARAS
+600 KARADNPS
-605 DSSVFAKVS
+605 IFAKVS
-614 E
+614 N

>member
-20 GFVSCGDASD
+20 GFVSCGDSTEYDAKSD
-30 YDSKIDT
+30 TIY
-37 VLSLNAPSVT
+37 SLDAPRVT

-67 YTVYRVK
+67 YKIYRVL
-74 DGVAS
+74 DGDSSKLRSVAS
-79 TLRTVKNNVTSYA
+79 DVTCYA
-92 DIADSTHV
+92 DIAASDHI
-100 LSDGKEYKYI
+100 LSDGKVYKYI
-110 VEAMSESDP
+110 VEAVSKSDP
-119 ALSRAVYVKNSQGSA
+119 ASREVYAKNSQGSA
-134 TVKAIVPPAGSP
+134 SVTAIVPKAGSP

-166 KLVTKAADNV
+166 KLVTKAAENV
-176 KFSIKNGNF
+176 ALSIENGNF

-192 AGFKYEISASF
+192 AGFKYEISASV
-203 KGKYDALGEAFDF
+203 KGMYDALGEA
-216 RSKTFE
+216 SSYSSSTFE
-222 NYKEDYKAEFN
+222 NYKEDYKAEL

-259 VLLLGSLTAE
+259 VLLLGSLSAE

-299 KNGKD
+299 KDGKD

-310 KVYRTSDVDDT
+310 KVYRTSDVDAT

-329 KEGQKAEQDTTS
+329 KEGQKTDNDGGS
-341 GTVKISEGYY
+341 LKISEGYY

-363 TYYVVHTDGKLFGKY
+363 TYYVVHTDGKLFGTYDK
-378 EESDNSAKLSK
+378 DVNSAKLSK
-389 VTLAE
+389 VTL
-394 TDAPVL
+394 TKTVAPTL
-400 TVSKFVGSTAGI
+400 TVSTFIESTAGI
-412 ANTIKITSKG
+412 ENTIKITSTKG
-422 NEKQTLA
+422 DEKQTLA

-436 EDADGKPVKYITSN
+436 EDADGDAVQYITSD
-450 FTAIELANNDGY
+450 FTAIELANNDGH

-493 VYEIVIVSPAEAL
+493 VYKTVIVSPAKAL
-506 GSTLKVSSDLTKVTV
+506 GSSLKVSSDLTKVTV
-521 TENIAKDSK
+521 QEYIAKDSK

-541 YKVVSIADKDY
+541 YKVVSTESKDY
-552 SNSVSVVTTNLGDV
+552 SDSVSVVTTNLGEV
-566 ALAYPAGGVTN
+566 ALAYSGVTN
-577 YCEKEIPSTKSTESN
+577 YCEKEIPDTKSTESN

-600 KARAS
+600 KARADNPS
-605 DSSVFAKVS
+605 IFAKVS

>member
-20 GFVSCGDASD
+20 GFVSCGDSTEYDAKSD
-30 YDSKIDT
+30 TIY
-37 VLSLNAPSVT
+37 SLDAPRVT

-67 YTVYRVK
+67 YKIYRVL
-74 DGVAS
+74 DGDSSKLRSVAS
-79 TLRTVKNNVTSYA
+79 DVTCYA
-92 DIADSTHV
+92 DIAASDHI
-100 LSDGKEYKYI
+100 LSDGKVYKYI
-110 VEAMSESDP
+110 VEAVSKSDP
-119 ALSRAVYVKNSQGSA
+119 ASREVYAKNSQGSA
-134 TVKAIVPPAGSP
+134 SVTAIVPKAGSP

-166 KLVTKAADNV
+166 KLVTKAAENV
-176 KFSIKNGNF
+176 TLSIENGNF

-192 AGFKYEISASF
+192 AGFKYEISASV
-203 KGKYDALGEAFDF
+203 KGKYDALGEASSFTPT
-216 RSKTFE
+216 TFE

-259 VLLLGSLTAE
+259 VLLLGSLSAE
-269 SIGESEAIKN
+269 SIGELDAIKN

-310 KVYRTSDVDDT
+310 KVYRTSDVDET

-329 KEGQKAEQDTTS
+329 KEGQKAEQDTS
-341 GTVKISEGYY
+341 GKVKISEGYY

-363 TYYVVHTDGKLFGKY
+363 TYYVVHTDGKLFGTY
-378 EESDNSAKLSK
+378 NETANSAKLSK

-566 ALAYPAGGVTN
+566 ALAYSGVTN
-577 YCEKEIPSTKSTESN
+577 YCEKEIPDTKSTESN

-600 KARAS
+600 KARADNPS
-605 DSSVFAKVS
+605 IFAKVS

>member
-12 GLIAASVF
+12 GLIAVSVF
-20 GFVSCGDASD
+20 GFVSCGDSTEYDAKSD
-30 YDSKIDT
+30 TIY
-37 VLSLNAPSVT
+37 SLDAPRVT

-56 ISWEPVTSAQG
+56 ISWEPVTSAQS
-67 YTVYRVK
+67 YKIYRVL
-74 DGVAS
+74 DGDSSNLRSVAS
-79 TLRTVKNNVTSYA
+79 DVTCYA
-92 DIADSTHV
+92 DIAASDHI
-100 LSDGKEYKYI
+100 LSDGKVYKYI
-110 VEAMSESDP
+110 VEAVSKSDP
-119 ALSRAVYVKNSQGSA
+119 ASREVYAKNSQGSA
-134 TVKAIVPPAGSP
+134 SVTAIVPKAGSP

-166 KLVTKAADNV
+166 KLVTKAAENV
-176 KFSIKNGNF
+176 TLSIENGNF

-246 LKVSSVSDLYEPV
+246 LKVSSVSGLYEPV
-259 VLLLGSLTAE
+259 VLLLGSLSAE
-269 SIGESEAIKN
+269 SIGELDAIKD
-279 VKAEYIAS
+279 VKAEYVAS

-299 KNGKD
+299 KNGKN

-329 KEGQKAEQDTTS
+329 KEGQKTDNDGGS
-341 GTVKISEGYY
+341 LKISEEYY
-351 ITDTVEDDSISY
+351 ITDTVEDDSINY
-363 TYYVVHTDGKLFGKY
+363 TYYVVHTDGKLFGTYDK
-378 EESDNSAKLSK
+378 DVNSAKLSK
-389 VTLAE
+389 VTLKK
-394 TDAPVL
+394 TDAPAL
-400 TVSKFVGSTAGI
+400 TVSTFIESTAGI
-412 ANTIKITSKG
+412 ENTIKITSTKG

-436 EDADGKPVKYITSN
+436 EDADEKPVEYITSD
-450 FTAIELANNDGY
+450 FTAIELANNNGY
-462 ADSYIN
+462 ADSYIS

-493 VYEIVIVSPAEAL
+493 VYKTVVVSPAKADK
-506 GSTLKVSSDLTKVTV
+506 STLSVVSDGTKVTV
-521 TENIAKDSK
+521 QEYIAKDSK
-530 VDSVANYKYTL
+530 VDSVGNYKYTL
-541 YKVVSIADKDY
+541 YKVVSIANKDY
-552 SNSVSVVTTNLGDV
+552 SDSVSVVTTNLGEV
-566 ALAYPAGGVTN
+566 ALAYPTGVTN
-577 YCEKEIPSTKSTESN
+577 YCEKEIPDTKSTESN

-600 KARAS
+600 KARVS
-605 DSSVFAKVS
+605 DSSIFDKKS
-614 E
+614 N